1 MKPIIIKNS
10 IVPKLFSWFF
20 PVTAITLFPFIFICP
35 SEDEKYII
43 QHELIHFKQYAE
55 LFVIGFLII
64 YLYDF
69 LKAYIRYRSVAE
81 AYHSIRFEQEAY
93 QNESNPRYLYE
104 RKPMAWKNY
113 SVR

>member
-20 PVTAITLFPFIFICP
+20 PVTAITLFPFIFIRP
-35 SEDEKYII
+35 SEDEEYII
-43 QHELIHFKQYAE
+43 RHELIHFKQYAE

-69 LKAYIRYRSVAE
+69 LKAYIRYRSDAE

-93 QNESNPRYLYE
+93 RNESNPRYLYE
-104 RKPMAWKNY
+104 RKPMAWKKY
-113 SVR
+113 TVR